1 MELYIKTIGDPNYDA
16 DQIQADE
23 DIQMLLT
30 QIETLIFTNKGEVM
44 GNADF
49 GLNIEDYVYSFRYN
63 DTMLQN
69 MIEEG
74 ISRFV
79 PLSYK
84 YPVSVKVEF
93 TPEIER
99 NMVFIDITIDNR
111 YGIGLYV

>member
-1 MELYIKTIGDPNYDA
+1 MEFYVKTIGDPNFDA
-16 DQIQADE
+16 EQMQADE

-30 QIETLIFTNKGEVM
+30 QIETLIFTNKGEVI

-69 MIEEG
+69 MIENA
-74 ISRFV
+74 IYTYV

-84 YPVSVKVEF
+84 YPVSVRVEF
-93 TPEIER
+93 TSETER
-99 NMVFIDITIDNR
+99 NIVFIDISIDNR
-111 YGIGLYV
+111 YGIGLYI

>member
-1 MELYIKTIGDPNYDA
+1 MELYIKALGDPNFDA
-16 DQIQADE
+16 EQLQADD

-63 DTMLQN
+63 DTMLQG
-69 MIEEG
+69 MIEAG
-74 ISRFV
+74 IDRYC

-84 YPVSVKVEF
+84 YPVSVSVEF
-93 TPEIER
+93 TQETER
-99 NMVFIDITIDNR
+99 NMVFIDITIDGR

>member
-1 MELYIKTIGDPNYDA
+1 MELYIKTLGDPNFDA
-16 DQIQADE
+16 DQLQADE

-44 GNADF
+44 GNPDF
-49 GLNIEDYVYSFRYN
+49 GLNLEDYVYSFRYN
-63 DTMLQN
+63 DTMLQG
-69 MIEEG
+69 MVEAG
-74 ISRFV
+74 IDRFC

-84 YPVSVKVEF
+84 YPVSVNVEF
-93 TPEIER
+93 TTEKER